1 MHITAPPRHIPGTT
15 TTLFLINQSE
25 FAPAAFIIIMSDG
38 GDWLVVI
45 DYRDSGEC
53 DEKGKLQMDPEGVSM
68 VQLVKEAIGVVSV
81 CGRVH
86 EGKRLILNEH
96 PFYERFKM
104 VEEEVIEPRNLEK
117 RLNTHYSYEL
127 EPFRVRRKN
136 FWLLSTFDK
145 VLKNFI
151 RDLSHEADGLIYQ
164 FQKPLPKPKKN
175 VSYAKEIFSTH
186 QKAVT
191 SNQPIR

>member
-1 MHITAPPRHIPGTT
+1 
-15 TTLFLINQSE
+15 
-25 FAPAAFIIIMSDG
+25 
-38 GDWLVVI
+38 
-45 DYRDSGEC
+45 
-53 DEKGKLQMDPEGVSM
+53 MDPEAVSM

-86 EGKRLILNEH
+86 EGKRENLKVLRRRYYYATWKADGTRYMMVWFASVKRQKQERRYLIYDMMALNSISLIEH

-117 RLNTHYSYEL
+117 RLNTHYNYDL